1 LQDERLRSLRTVND
15 IAKKHDDKS
24 SHYYYSSSVV
34 SSTTTTALSIILMA
48 DTTSAT
54 IRTITH
60 SASGASLRI
69 HPFGA
74 TVIGYTD
81 ANGREV
87 IFVSKLAK
95 LDGSAPIRGGIPIVF
110 PIFGPPPPTSS
121 STMPQHGYARRNVW
135 NYAGTF
141 DEPDRAG
148 VTFELPFS
156 PTLDGLGG
164 GNDWSDGRHS
174 CTLILTA
181 ECTAHTLTTTLQV
194 HNTGLSAFPFQ
205 ALQHTYLAIP
215 RRRAAAAAEEPV
227 SCRVTGLAGYAV
239 TDKVAGAASPHVS
252 DVAAIA
258 IGGSEIDRVYD
269 PPTPDNDDETRND
282 VHVTVWSGG
291 GAGMNDEED
300 EVLVELMATA
310 AVHGQPCPVSC
321 VVWNPH
327 VEKAHAM
334 ADFGDDEYQTMV
346 CVEPGILN
354 EQAFLEMG
362 QTATL
367 TQTIRTMP

>member
-1 LQDERLRSLRTVND
+1 MTDSTTSD
-15 IAKKHDDKS
+15 
-24 SHYYYSSSVV
+24 SSS
-34 SSTTTTALSIILMA
+34 S
-48 DTTSAT
+48 T

-60 SASGASLRI
+60 STSGASLRI

-81 ANGREV
+81 ANGREI

-110 PIFGPPPPTSS
+110 PIFGPPTSTS
-121 STMPQHGYARRNVW
+121 STMPQHGWARRNVW
-135 NYAGTF
+135 NYVGTF

-148 VTFELPFS
+148 VTYELSFS
-156 PTLDGLGG
+156 TTLDGLGG
-164 GNDWSDGRHS
+164 GNDWADGRHS

-181 ECTAHTLTTTLQV
+181 ECNAYTLTTTL
-194 HNTGLSAFPFQ
+194 HIRNTGSSAFPFQ

-215 RRRAAAAAEEPV
+215 HRLRAAALPDFPLPL
-227 SCRVTGLAGYAV
+227 CRVTGLAGYTV
-239 TDKVAGAASPHVS
+239 TDKVTGAAAHVS
-252 DVAAIA
+252 DVEAIA
-258 IGGSEIDRVYD
+258 IGGGEIDRVYD
-269 PPTPDNDDETRND
+269 PPPDRND
-282 VHVTVWSGG
+282 VHVTVWNGGSGG
-291 GAGMNDEED
+291 GNLTLSPDEK
-300 EVLVELMATA
+300 EVPLVQLMATA
-310 AVHGQPCPVSC
+310 VVHGIPCLVSC

-327 VEKAHAM
+327 VQKAHAM
-334 ADFGDDEYQTMV
+334 ADFGDDEYHTMV

-354 EQAFLEMG
+354 EQAFLEAG